1 MPRQARLDAPGPLHH
16 VIIRGIERSLI
27 FKDNQDRQ
35 DFIEPK
41 SENTLIDKKET
52 LLFLFE
58 ASK

>member
-52 LLFLFE
+52 LLSLFE